1 MGTVG
6 RPKMRK
12 SEKGGWCAFA
22 NWHLINLTCSQV
34 ERNQGKGACT
44 HTKTETEDWTW
55 NGMYREK
62 KRGEFLPEDIVVG
75 LPSTTNP
82 CPVNFMLNSP
92 RAKRQFASVQG
103 CKGTVSVGNRWC
115 AAENQTLLLYFD
127 MIYYFIPSKKQT
139 PRAGRLQS
147 CLWITHPIKTIQV
160 ECLHWPS
167 DLVSNKCW
175 QNLDKNLFSKW
186 IDVLY
191 RWSAQFA
198 KLTWSLMSITA
209 FLLARSVF
217 CFGCFCEIISNV
229 FKIPQITFSHHC
241 WHVNTADW
249 NFSVMVT

>member
-44 HTKTETEDWTW
+44 HTKTEDWTW

-229 FKIPQITFSHHC
+229 FKIPQITFSPSLL
-241 WHVNTADW
+241 TR
-249 NFSVMVT
+249 

>member
-1 MGTVG
+1 MECIE
-6 RPKMRK
+6 KRK
-12 SEKGGWCAFA
+12 EGSFFQRTLSLGSLPQPTHA
-22 NWHLINLTCSQV
+22 LSISCSTAHGQ
-34 ERNQGKGACT
+34 
-44 HTKTETEDWTW
+44 
-55 NGMYREK
+55 
-62 KRGEFLPEDIVVG
+62 RGSL
-75 LPSTTNP
+75 
-82 CPVNFMLNSP
+82 
-92 RAKRQFASVQG
+92 RQCKDARVQ
-103 CKGTVSVGNRWC
+103 VSVGNRWC

-249 NFSVMVT
+249 NFSVTVT